1 MNNRVTGD
9 PIGPRKLNPSLSPQ
23 AEEII
28 LHAMQRDPADRYPT
42 AAAMKADL
50 DAPQKISITGYCDR
64 LQAPRWRLS
73 FRETPVITGTLLALG
88 FMLLQVAVFLLL
100 RHFMKK

>member
-9 PIGPRKLNPSLSPQ
+9 PIAPRKLNAALSPQ

-28 LHAMQRDPADRYPT
+28 LHAMQRDPARRYPT
-42 AAAMKADL
+42 AAAMKAEL
-50 DAPQKISITGYCDR
+50 DVPQEIHVTGYCDR

-73 FRETPVITGTLLALG
+73 MSGTPIIAGALLALG
-88 FMLLQVAVFLLL
+88 FILLQVGAFLLL
-100 RHFMKK
+100 RHFMKR